1 MKSQPIY
8 LVSRVADRFGNPFTN
23 PNLYTAYSLGDIALQ
38 SRVRTTG
45 SGYQLGMNLNMMW
58 NFMTIQ
64 TSDPTA
70 RTLYNQLVPSYYPLT

>member
-1 MKSQPIY
+1 
-8 LVSRVADRFGNPFTN
+8 
-23 PNLYTAYSLGDIALQ
+23 
-38 SRVRTTG
+38 VRTTG

-70 RTLYNQLVPSYYPLT
+70 RTLYNHLVPSYYPLT